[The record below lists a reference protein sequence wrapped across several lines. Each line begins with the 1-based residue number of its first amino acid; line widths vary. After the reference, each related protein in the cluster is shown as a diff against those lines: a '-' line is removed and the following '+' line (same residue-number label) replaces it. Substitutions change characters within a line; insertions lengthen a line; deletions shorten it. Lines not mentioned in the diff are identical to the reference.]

1 MLYVHLHILHPHE
14 RGPMGIAPYLG
25 PRLGGGPIF
34 EIAVSR
40 LDMKEHP
47 DT

>member
-1 MLYVHLHILHPHE
+1 MLYVHLHILYPRE
-14 RGPMGIAPYLG
+14 RGLMGIAPHIW

-34 EIAVSR
+34 EVAVSR